1 MLVSLAQEL
10 GPGRSVVRLK
20 AGDPFVYGRARGE
33 AEALSAADVPF
44 RVLPGLSSALTAP
57 LLAGVPVTD
66 PRLSR
71 AFAVLSGHD
80 LQGATPH
87 DLSGF
92 RAADTLIFLMAGSKL
107 GEIAAE
113 LVAVGRAPSTP
124 VLVVRWAGH
133 PERQQEWRGTL
144 ETIASVTKGHAV
156 PGLVSL

>member
-92 RAADTLIFLMAGSKL
+92 SRCRHAYFSDGRIETWGDCSGAGRRGACAEHAGASCALGRSPREAAG
-107 GEIAAE
+107 
-113 LVAVGRAPSTP
+113 V
-124 VLVVRWAGH
+124 
-133 PERQQEWRGTL
+133 ERH
-144 ETIASVTKGHAV
+144 S
-156 PGLVSL
+156 